1 MRADSAHLGGQ
12 SCDLF
17 AEVLD
22 DAFFVS
28 NSLGVG
34 HFFLPLHILLSQKR
48 VLTLKGSEGALET
61 EEAVA
66 CTVDFTQSGH
76 HLIDLKAS
84 GVNSKSSSNLI
95 EAREEAAKFSV
106 DGRVAFEVFGDDSE
120 FTFQVFELSLGEGEV
135 LTNETVSFKSL
146 VGDGLG
152 FFNLEIGS
160 FDHISHGE
168 ALFENG
174 VDDHI
179 VIVSPGL
186 AEAEEL
192 VVLTLLV

>member
-1 MRADSAHLGGQ
+1 M
-12 SCDLF
+12 F